1 MFNLGFS
8 ASGQQTGSGNI
19 NGGINGAGT
28 GYLGAG
34 LSNDFTYNVLNQ
46 IARTHIKLY
55 PDNP

>member
-8 ASGQQTGSGNI
+8 ASGQQMGNV
-19 NGGINGAGT
+19 GINSAGT

-34 LSNDFTYNVLNQ
+34 LSSNDFTYNVLNQ